1 MRRLLIMVLTMGL
14 AVASVEAQ
22 DDEQKAQ
29 GRRGV
34 LVELDEQP
42 REGKWLRGLG
52 ITPEQWGSLKAE
64 RLKFR
69 RVMKLARTNLEDSV
83 KVILRPEQLEA
94 LQERREKMR
103 QRAERWK
110 QGRHGSRPH
119 RHKLPEEW
127 KEWNDEQK
135 EAWKQERREKRKA
148 WREKHNAEKNGKE

>member
-1 MRRLLIMVLTMGL
+1 MKTLLIMVLTMGL

-22 DDEQKAQ
+22 DEKAQ

-42 REGKWLRGLG
+42 REGKWLKGLG
-52 ITPEQWGSLKAE
+52 ITPEQWGNLKAE

-110 QGRHGSRPH
+110 QGRNGSRPH

>member
-1 MRRLLIMVLTMGL
+1 MKTLLIMVLTMGL

-22 DDEQKAQ
+22 DEKAQ

-42 REGKWLRGLG
+42 REGKWLKGLG
-52 ITPEQWGSLKAE
+52 ITPEQWGNLKAE

-69 RVMKLARTNLEDSV
+69 RVMKLARNDLEDSI
-83 KVILRPEQLEA
+83 KVILRPEQLKA
-94 LQERREKMR
+94 LEERREKMR

-110 QGRHGSRPH
+110 QGRNGSRPH

-127 KEWNDEQK
+127 K
-135 EAWKQERREKRKA
+135 
-148 WREKHNAEKNGKE
+148 

>member
-1 MRRLLIMVLTMGL
+1 MKTLLIMVLTMGL

-22 DDEQKAQ
+22 DEKAQ

-42 REGKWLRGLG
+42 REGKWLKGLG
-52 ITPEQWGSLKAE
+52 ITPEQWGNLKAE
-64 RLKFR
+64 RLKFS
-69 RVMKLARTNLEDSV
+69 RVMKLARNDLEDSI
-83 KVILRPEQLEA
+83 KVILRPEQLKA
-94 LQERREKMR
+94 LEERREKMR

-110 QGRHGSRPH
+110 QGRNGSRPH

-148 WREKHNAEKNGKE
+148 RREKHNAEKNGKE